1 MLLHSAAPLSTMRLG
16 IGGIIPITTRTKPV
30 SDVRAA
36 NRHLRLLLAGGL
48 LLLAGCAT
56 PPTDPAARA
65 EFDAT
70 NDPFEPTNRA
80 IFGFNDWLDTWLFKP
95 VAQSYEFVFPQFSRN
110 IMRHFLDNLN
120 EPVVF
125 ANDMMQMEFHRAD
138 VTAGRFLA
146 NTTIGFA
153 GFFDIATSTGLPEQ
167 TGDFGQTLYHYHFP
181 EGPYLVLP
189 VLGPSNPRDA
199 IGIGVDGEIDPWGW
213 LASGYGHGGATWY
226 RYIAWGVDERARNI
240 QTIDSIKKSSLDYY
254 AQMRSL
260 FRQHRAAELNGGKP
274 TPVKDLNSLYT
285 DPGTRPQT
293 SLDLPVNKKQQ

>member
-1 MLLHSAAPLSTMRLG
+1 MRLG
-16 IGGIIPITTRTKPV
+16 FGGIIPTTTRTKRV

-36 NRHLRLLLAGGL
+36 NRHLRLLLAGWGL

-70 NDPFEPTNRA
+70 NDRFEPMNRA
-80 IFGFNDWLDTWLFKP
+80 IFSFNDFLDTYLFKP
-95 VAQSYEFVFPQFSRN
+95 VAQSYQFVFPQFSRN

-125 ANDMMQMEFHRAD
+125 ANDMMQMQFHRAD

-146 NTTIGFA
+146 NTTMGFA
-153 GFFDIATSTGLPEQ
+153 GMFDIATSTGLPEQ
-167 TGDFGQTLYHYHFP
+167 TGDFGQTLWTYHFP

-189 VLGPSNPRDA
+189 VIGPSNPRDA
-199 IGIGVDGEIDPWGW
+199 IGMGADGEIDPFGW
-213 LASGYGHGGATWY
+213 LASEYGHGGASWY

-240 QTIDSIKKSSLDYY
+240 DTIDSIKKTSLDYY
-254 AQMRSL
+254 AAMRSL
-260 FRQHRAAELNGGKP
+260 FRQHRTAELNGGKAP
-274 TPVKDLNSLYT
+274 PVKGLDSLYI

-293 SLDLPVNKKQQ
+293 SLDLPGNKQQ